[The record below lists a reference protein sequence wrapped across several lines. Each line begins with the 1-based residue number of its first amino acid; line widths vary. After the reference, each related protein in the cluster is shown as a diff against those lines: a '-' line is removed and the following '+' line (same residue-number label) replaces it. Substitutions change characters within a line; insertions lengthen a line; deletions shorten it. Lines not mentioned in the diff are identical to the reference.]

1 MKTKTKYVLIAA
13 ETLGIFIIISA
24 VLGIMTEMELFSI
37 LCFVLLVI
45 FSFTVVL
52 FAIFFTRAFKEEKK
66 SKTKQKK
73 KTL

>member
-13 ETLGIFIIISA
+13 ETLGFFVIISA
-24 VLGIMTEMELFSI
+24 LLGIMTEMELFSI

-52 FAIFFTRAFKEEKK
+52 FAIFFTRAFREEKTNK
-66 SKTKQKK
+66 AKQKK
-73 KTL
+73 KIL